1 MSFPYRKVLMT
12 GATSGIGK
20 ALTTRLASNGVHV
33 IATGRRTENLKALQN
48 EYGADKITIM
58 TVDVSDLGSINKVV
72 EDVTKQ
78 HPDLDCVFMNAGMQ
92 RGMNFKEPETV
103 DMSVMQ
109 EELNTNY
116 TSVVAM
122 TLAFLPFLQ
131 AQKEKTTS
139 SALAV
144 IPLVRCAG
152 YSATKAALHAFIL
165 CLRQQLKS
173 SNVKVVEL
181 LPPAVQTEL
190 HDEKYQPDIKN
201 GREIGVPLD
210 TFTDGAY
217 SGLCEGK
224 EQIFVHVP
232 QPLQDV
238 EAKRGEVFANLVKKW
253 GGGD

>member
-131 AQKEKTTS
+131 AQKEKTS
-139 SALAV
+139 L
-144 IPLVRCAG
+144 I
-152 YSATKAALHAFIL
+152 
-165 CLRQQLKS
+165 
-173 SNVKVVEL
+173 
-181 LPPAVQTEL
+181 
-190 HDEKYQPDIKN
+190 
-201 GREIGVPLD
+201 
-210 TFTDGAY
+210 
-217 SGLCEGK
+217 
-224 EQIFVHVP
+224 
-232 QPLQDV
+232 
-238 EAKRGEVFANLVKKW
+238 
-253 GGGD
+253 